1 MENLV
6 DNTGKINKGEVMRRA
21 LANVESLSEKE
32 ILDAIKSLVK
42 ILPKET
48 KYLFLNSRDI
58 NYNQMFIIDG
68 CTKKEIANHLLGYLK
83 DSSFVTTNENAGPM
97 NIEHHNM
104 IDIKDFSLNK
114 DSQRLDLYIDGIY
127 FKLEQAS
134 WQVEVIKDMLDKE
147 GK

>member
-1 MENLV
+1 
-6 DNTGKINKGEVMRRA
+6 
-21 LANVESLSEKE
+21 
-32 ILDAIKSLVK
+32 
-42 ILPKET
+42 
-48 KYLFLNSRDI
+48 
-58 NYNQMFIIDG
+58 
-68 CTKKEIANHLLGYLK
+68 
-83 DSSFVTTNENAGPM
+83 M